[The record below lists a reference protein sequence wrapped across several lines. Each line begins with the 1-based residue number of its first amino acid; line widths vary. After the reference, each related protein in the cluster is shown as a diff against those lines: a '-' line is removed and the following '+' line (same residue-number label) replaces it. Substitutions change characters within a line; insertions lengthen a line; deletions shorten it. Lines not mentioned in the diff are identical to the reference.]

1 MEHCIYLNIL
11 YCILYF
17 SAVVV
22 NSLDLLFKVVCVFFL
37 NCRPNSTAGFS
48 GGVMDPVGAG

>member
-37 NCRPNSTAGFS
+37 NCRPNSSACFS